1 MNGGLDIQITYAT
14 VLAAARSGKLIEYK
28 EVAGA
33 QGHDPEQLRNEF
45 LRQTRD
51 ILRVCVK
58 RDWPALTVIVVDDGA
73 EYLTGEALMR
83 FAISAQSAGYKF
95 DDAGKFVGDQTA
107 SVFAWA
113 PSAPDKLNPADGEI
127 LSRPVKIVGATS
139 ERRPAWSGAAYT

>member
-1 MNGGLDIQITYAT
+1 MDDNLDIQVTYAT
-14 VLAAARSGKLIEYK
+14 VLAAARRGKLIEYK
-28 EVAGA
+28 EVARAHGY
-33 QGHDPEQLRNEF
+33 DPKQVHREFFRQLG
-45 LRQTRD
+45 D

-83 FAISAQSAGYKF
+83 FAVSAQSADYKF

-113 PSAPDKLNPADGEI
+113 PSAPDKLNPAEGEI
-127 LSRPVKIVGATS
+127 LRRPVRIVGTTS
-139 ERRPAWSGAAYT
+139 ERPPAWAAAASR